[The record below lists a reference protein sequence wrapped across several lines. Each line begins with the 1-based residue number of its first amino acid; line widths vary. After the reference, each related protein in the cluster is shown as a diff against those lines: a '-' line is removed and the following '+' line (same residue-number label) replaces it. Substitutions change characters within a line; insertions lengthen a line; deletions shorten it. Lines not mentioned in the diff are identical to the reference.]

1 MLTLQKGVRS
11 TVIGTS
17 HVPDWFT
24 QGIQQKTLVTSF
36 SVNLGNSSLI
46 NLHTIM
52 TDYFDC

>member
-17 HVPDWFT
+17 HVPDWFA

-36 SVNLGNSSLI
+36 PVLSGKFLFMSI
-46 NLHTIM
+46 FKYI
-52 TDYFDC
+52 